1 MKEIRFTLGDSD
13 IWHSI
18 YADIDIDSPIQ
29 VETVIADIIGC
40 ELSKIR
46 NKKAPQKYVKFY
58 DEQGKLIGES
68 PDICELGSF
77 KLKEKSDETKIQ

>member
-18 YADIDIDSPIQ
+18 YADVEIESPIQ
-29 VETVIADIIGC
+29 VETVIANMIGC

-46 NKKAPQKYVKFY
+46 DKKAHQKYVKLLN
-58 DEQGKLIGES
+58 EQGQIIGES
-68 PDICELGSF
+68 SDICELGSF
-77 KLKEKSDETKIQ
+77 ELK